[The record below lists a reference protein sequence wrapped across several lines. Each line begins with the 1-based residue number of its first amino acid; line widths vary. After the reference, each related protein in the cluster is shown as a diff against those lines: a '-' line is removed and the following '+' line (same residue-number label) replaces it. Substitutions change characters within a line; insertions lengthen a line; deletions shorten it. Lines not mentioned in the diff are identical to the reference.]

1 MEMRNESNSSV
12 LHVFVFV
19 AKKKHMKAKVCLR
32 ELKAGSQCLI
42 TEVHLARVIKSL
54 KCLSVISTELLGVTF
69 N

>member
-32 ELKAGSQCLI
+32 ELKAAR
-42 TEVHLARVIKSL
+42 LAMLNNRSAPCTRDQKSEMFE
-54 KCLSVISTELLGVTF
+54 CY
-69 N
+69 

>member
-32 ELKAGSQCLI
+32 ELKAPRPAMLNRSAPCMRDQ
-42 TEVHLARVIKSL
+42 KSEMFE
-54 KCLSVISTELLGVTF
+54 CY
-69 N
+69 